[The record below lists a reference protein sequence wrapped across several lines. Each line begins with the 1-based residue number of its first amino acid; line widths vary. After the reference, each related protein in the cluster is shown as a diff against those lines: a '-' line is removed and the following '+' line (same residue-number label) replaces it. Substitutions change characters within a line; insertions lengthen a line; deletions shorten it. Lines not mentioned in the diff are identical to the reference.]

1 MNLKFPFI
9 ALLIVALVGTLVSTM
24 IFDETAITTYNPNTT
39 QFSEDTRYGDWFG
52 EMNKT
57 HSLVQNTTNNI
68 EENVKG
74 EDEFDLE
81 DLGSGIGASLKLI
94 GSLLNLAL
102 LNNLILMTA
111 SILGISSTVAS
122 IILSMIFVA
131 IIFTIIGVIIRW
143 RT

>member
-57 HSLVQNTTNNI
+57 HSLVQKYY
-68 EENVKG
+68 E
-74 EDEFDLE
+74 
-81 DLGSGIGASLKLI
+81 
-94 GSLLNLAL
+94 
-102 LNNLILMTA
+102 
-111 SILGISSTVAS
+111 
-122 IILSMIFVA
+122 
-131 IIFTIIGVIIRW
+131 
-143 RT
+143 